1 MKLIFSIILFAGVA
15 CAADKQLY
23 STTAPSTGSAYP
35 APVPV
40 TGQTNSIAPGDDGT
54 FKAGVANPV
63 PRFTV
68 LANTNCVRDNLTG
81 LIWARNTALFS
92 AAAWGVAI
100 TNCLDLDYGGQ
111 TDWRLPNVKEMTS
124 LFDGSVWGPCIP
136 SGHPF
141 FGVPTAGRF
150 WTSTTRLRPTFSDR
164 AATFASESYDTTVGA
179 KTDANLTWPVRGP
192 E

>member
-1 MKLIFSIILFAGVA
+1 MKPTAALILIASLSYG
-15 CAADKQLY
+15 ADVVLY
-23 STTAPSTGSAYP
+23 STTAPASAGYP

-54 FKAGVANPV
+54 FQAGVANPI

-92 AAAWGVAI
+92 AAAWGTTI

-111 TDWRLPNVKEMTS
+111 TDWRLPNIKEMFS
-124 LFDGSVWGPCIP
+124 LFDGSQQSPALTA
-136 SGHPF
+136 GHPF
-141 FGVPTAGRF
+141 FGVAVSSVGY
-150 WTSTTRLRPTFSDR
+150 WTSTTRLKTALSDR
-164 AATFASESYDTTVGA
+164 ARIVYCDYFDMVYNA
-179 KTDANLTWPVRGP
+179 KTDNALTWPVRGP